1 MHTHKQKLVM
11 LSLLKF
17 RKLNTNERKILDQF
31 TIAFILT
38 SNKFILCE
46 NFNFIVGLTSE
57 CL

>member
-46 NFNFIVGLTSE
+46 NF
-57 CL
+57 